1 MEKRKAILI
10 PCPQYGRLVRGSCA
24 CDEEG
29 RYRRGPEGEFILD
42 LIRCDQFGGRCMET
56 LCALHRH
63 NRRGPGTWFPGRIL
77 AAPVRKTPNRDARKP
92 ISRGSST
99 GTDVLC

>member
-42 LIRCDQFGGRCMET
+42 HVRCDQLGGRCMET

-63 NRRGPGTWFPGRIL
+63 NRRGPGTWFPGGPGQENAQPRRTQ
-77 AAPVRKTPNRDARKP
+77 AHQPRQFHRHGCPV
-92 ISRGSST
+92 
-99 GTDVLC
+99 L